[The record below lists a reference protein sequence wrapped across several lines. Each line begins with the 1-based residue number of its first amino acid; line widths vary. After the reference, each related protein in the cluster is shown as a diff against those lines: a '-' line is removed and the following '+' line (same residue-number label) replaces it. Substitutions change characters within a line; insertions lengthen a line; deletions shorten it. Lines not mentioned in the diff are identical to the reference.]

1 MLGADLKALFQLY
14 GERFVND
21 LVQRMNDTGVNA
33 TGSGARSIRYKATQ
47 RKLTITA
54 AQYLGAVDAGLNPS
68 AKQPPV
74 SKDGKNLTALDKWVQ
89 AKVRPDLDGKDL
101 RKLSFAIAKT
111 IKRTGTIKRFKYQG
125 ADLVDFVL
133 NKQLT
138 PLTEDIAE
146 YILKDID
153 KEFNLTLST
162 YKNIKVK

>member
-14 GERFVND
+14 GEKFVND
-21 LVQRMNDTGVNA
+21 LIQRMNDTNVNA
-33 TGSGARSIRYKATQ
+33 TGTAARSVRYKATQ

-54 AQYLGAVDAGLNPS
+54 AQYLGAVDIGLNPMKRTPS
-68 AKQPPV
+68 TNRNGLESWV
-74 SKDGKNLTALDKWVQ
+74 S

-101 RKLSFAIAKT
+101 KRLAFAIANT
-111 IKRTGTIKRFKYQG
+111 IRRNGTIKRFKYRG

-146 YILKDID
+146 HILKDID
-153 KEFNLTLST
+153 KEFNLRLST
-162 YKNIKVK
+162 HKNIKVK